1 MGSSAK
7 GALNLFSGVFKPPQA
22 LFGLEKAVQHGD
34 GGSMAFSLPRKA
46 RSCFVLLML
55 LCTIFSGTAGA
66 NLRRDLES
74 AVRLRSESGIPVRH
88 SGEAYAV
95 DAALFLLYAVESGNR
110 TLFDAL
116 LPPFKKAF
124 FVPFGTGA
132 RKSITVGWKRRGQE
146 PPDASGTTET
156 MLSAKALWLAG
167 VLWKNESLREE
178 SLSLIRGYLAHE
190 SGKEKS
196 WQIRNYYNYG
206 TRAFA
211 TNSYALGYFPDFL
224 FEVARSGLLPEASEA
239 AARSLRFLR
248 NASLPN
254 GLFSSS
260 FDPELRTLF
269 PEAEFSFHF
278 SPDFRIKPGDSAFI
292 ALEMAESDPSI
303 PRRTLALLEVFWPSI
318 PDVAYGFLSLELS
331 MIERRPQIST
341 GHLAAVYRLAL
352 RFDQAFARE
361 IWPVLNERAAV
372 LLSRIEGDAWTWDA
386 VNVLL
391 ALAEEERSGE
401 KPPVRRKGV
410 TP

>member
-1 MGSSAK
+1 MSAVEV
-7 GALNLFSGVFKPPQA
+7 GFPSRRVSRLGQSYRRMTVFSMMRSACLCAVVPLF
-22 LFGLEKAVQHGD
+22 LFT
-34 GGSMAFSLPRKA
+34 FS
-46 RSCFVLLML
+46 
-55 LCTIFSGTAGA
+55 SGTAHA
-66 NLRRDLES
+66 VLLRDLES
-74 AVRLRSESGIPVRH
+74 AVLLRSRSGIPVRQ

-110 TLFDAL
+110 ALFDEL
-116 LPPFKKAF
+116 LPPFRQAF
-124 FVPFGTGA
+124 LVSFEGGA
-132 RKSITVGWKRRGQE
+132 HTSGMVGWKRRAQE

-156 MLSAKALWLAG
+156 MLAAKALWRAG
-167 VLWKNESLREE
+167 VLWENESYLEE

-224 FEVARSGLLPEASEA
+224 FEVARSGLLLEASEA
-239 AARSLRFLR
+239 ADRSLRFLR
-248 NASLPN
+248 NAALPN

-269 PEAEFSFHF
+269 PESEFSYHF

-303 PRRTLALLEVFWPSI
+303 PRRTLALLKVFWPSL
-318 PDVAYGFLSLELS
+318 PDTVYGFLSLELARA
-331 MIERRPQIST
+331 ERRPEIST
-341 GHLAAVYRLAL
+341 GHLAGVYRLAL
-352 RFDQAFARE
+352 RFDEAFASE
-361 IWPVLNERAAV
+361 IRPVLNERALS
-372 LLSRIEGDAWTWDA
+372 LLSGNEGEAWTWDA

-391 ALAEEERSGE
+391 ALVDEEHRRE
-401 KPPVRRKGV
+401 KRP
-410 TP
+410 